1 VWTVKQIAEELGVDT
16 NTVTKYTRE
25 FFSEDEKERMKAI
38 DGKKYL
44 YSDSQ
49 KSFIVAKIEKIC
61 NGSGRKTKKNERL
74 SKSCYHY
81 IKQQGIAGASMS
93 ELKLMGFGYYTV
105 YNALKIYP
113 IEKRDNRYYVTKENK
128 KYIIVS
134 DAYQKEFSCIKELK
148 NFLGV
153 TTIQIIKALDEGS
166 ALKGYYIDIL
176 ED

>member
-1 VWTVKQIAEELGVDT
+1 MWTVKQIAEELGVDS

-25 FFSEDEKERMKAI
+25 FFSEEEKEQMKAI

-49 KSFIVAKIEKIC
+49 KSFIIAKIEKFC
-61 NGSGRKTKKNERL
+61 TRSCRKTKQNERL
-74 SKSCYHY
+74 SKSCYYY

-93 ELKLMGFGYYTV
+93 ELKSMGFGYYTV
-105 YNALKIYP
+105 YNTLKIYP
-113 IEKRDNRYYVTKENK
+113 IEKRDNRYYVTKERK

-134 DAYQKEFSCIKELK
+134 DSYQKEFSCITELK
-148 NFLGV
+148 KFLGV
-153 TTIQIIKALDEGS
+153 TTIQISKALDEGS